1 MRVVESLSIFFKEPD
16 DGVVDP
22 CHLRYGACKLDVLNH
37 SQVGL
42 SGFLDDSEVAVPPTI
57 ILISLMGGLR
67 RSFSRRGA
75 CSWGGPILSLLT
87 NLCSF
92 PYLIRASICCF
103 KL

>member
-22 CHLRYGACKLDVLNH
+22 CHLRYGACKLDVLDH

-42 SGFLDDSEVAVPPTI
+42 SGFLDDPEVAVPPMI

-75 CSWGGPILSLLT
+75 CS
-87 NLCSF
+87 
-92 PYLIRASICCF
+92 
-103 KL
+103 